1 MSLYYK
7 RINKISLNMR
17 TVEESFAQTKQS
29 TRKDETLIEKF
40 NRKIR
45 LSKFNRNSYRKVQLE
60 NNQLIYPKVRRH
72 GWNQILT
79 ASVHSKNRVIN
90 DFHCRNPSS
99 DCPICTTLDVT
110 NKYLPTKRENSCPRQ
125 LLTKK
130 TTNANCSSPR
140 SRSSEPPKYFF
151 SKFSSSKVYKD
162 HNNIIKL
169 RINRNN

>member
-1 MSLYYK
+1 M
-7 RINKISLNMR
+7 
-17 TVEESFAQTKQS
+17 E
-29 TRKDETLIEKF
+29 LIEK
-40 NRKIR
+40 
-45 LSKFNRNSYRKVQLE
+45 E
-60 NNQLIYPKVRRH
+60 NNQLIHPKVACC

-79 ASVHSKNRVIN
+79 ASVHSKSKVTN

-99 DCPICTTLDVT
+99 DCPICTMLDVT
-110 NKYLPTKRENSCPRQ
+110 NKYLQRKEKTLVWQ

-151 SKFSSSKVYKD
+151 SWFSSSKVYRD

-169 RINRNN
+169 RKFFCKQLKMISNKIFCYKIYTSTKFTLSRFK